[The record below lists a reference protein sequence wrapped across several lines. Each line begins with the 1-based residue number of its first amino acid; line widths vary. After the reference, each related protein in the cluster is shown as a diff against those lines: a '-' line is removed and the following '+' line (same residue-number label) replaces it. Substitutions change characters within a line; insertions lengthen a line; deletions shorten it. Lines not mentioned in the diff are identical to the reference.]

1 MLLQILLSTRPRQ
14 WVKNLFV
21 LAALV
26 FSENLF
32 SGSQLQRS
40 LAGLG
45 CFCLLSGAIYLF
57 NDVFDL
63 ERDQQHPRKSKRP
76 IPSGNLSV
84 PVALLAGSLLLASAL
99 WAAHELS
106 ASFFVVVS
114 VYAGTNLAY
123 SYRLKRVVLV
133 DVLIVASG
141 FLLRALGGALI
152 IQVRISDWFI
162 LCIFTLALFL
172 ATVKRRQELV
182 KLQGAAGEHR
192 PILAEYSVGYL
203 DQVISVLTSATIV
216 FYALYA
222 MGVGEG
228 GQGDARPPMQWT
240 IPFVLYGILRYL
252 FIVHRYDGGDNPTMV
267 IWEDRP
273 LQIAL
278 FLWLGVSVAL
288 LYVY

>member
-1 MLLQILLSTRPRQ
+1 MLFQVLLSTRPRQ

-26 FSENLF
+26 FSEHLF
-32 SGSQLQRS
+32 DWAQVRAS

-57 NDVFDL
+57 NDVFDV
-63 ERDQQHPRKSKRP
+63 EGDRRHPRKSKRP
-76 IPSGNLSV
+76 VASGALPV
-84 PVALLAGSLLLASAL
+84 PQAILAGSLLLAAAL
-99 WAAHELS
+99 GAAYELG
-106 ASFFVVVS
+106 ASFFFVAS
-114 VYAGTNLAY
+114 AYAATNLAY
-123 SYRLKRVVLV
+123 SYRLKRVVLI

-152 IQVRISDWFI
+152 IEVRISEWFI

-182 KLQGAAGEHR
+182 KLHGSAAEHR
-192 PILAEYSVGYL
+192 AILEEYNLAYL
-203 DQVISVLTSATIV
+203 DQVISVLTSATIIC
-216 FYALYA
+216 YALYA
-222 MGVGEG
+222 MGVGEP
-228 GQGDARPPMQWT
+228 GQGDSRPPMQWT

-252 FIVHRYDGGDNPTMV
+252 YIVHHYEGGDSPTIV

-273 LQIAL
+273 LQITMV
-278 FLWLGVSVAL
+278 LWVGVSVAL
-288 LYVY
+288 LYFY